1 MTVQDKTYLEQ
12 LDKYYKK
19 ELKSYLTIELGIT
32 PDILTQFGA
41 SKLPLVMLQ
50 STLTKCTRKVTGS
63 RSAHEL
69 PRNIIETLPEQ
80 IKNPIFIIQERA
92 RKSIAVISNAT
103 DKNGNKILIA
113 IRLNSTQG
121 RNQINEVKSIY
132 GKTNLKEYLQKHID
146 EGQLSIADSKKAEIL
161 SRVIGLQL
169 PKALIN
175 SSYDKRIAPQSRKV
189 NKERTQIPA
198 FQEKNKP
205 SVHKKLENFQKE
217 LNQNSRKEPKP
228 AQKTETIRT

>member
-12 LDKYYKK
+12 IDKYYKK

-103 DKNGNKILIA
+103 DKNGD
-113 IRLNSTQG
+113 R
-121 RNQINEVKSIY
+121 KS
-132 GKTNLKEYLQKHID
+132 
-146 EGQLSIADSKKAEIL
+146 
-161 SRVIGLQL
+161 V
-169 PKALIN
+169 
-175 SSYDKRIAPQSRKV
+175 V
-189 NKERTQIPA
+189 
-198 FQEKNKP
+198 
-205 SVHKKLENFQKE
+205 
-217 LNQNSRKEPKP
+217 
-228 AQKTETIRT
+228 